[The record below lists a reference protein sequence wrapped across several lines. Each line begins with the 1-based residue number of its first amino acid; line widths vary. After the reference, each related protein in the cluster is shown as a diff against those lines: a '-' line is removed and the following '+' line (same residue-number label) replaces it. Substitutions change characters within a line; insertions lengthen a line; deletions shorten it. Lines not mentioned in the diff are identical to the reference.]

1 MRPNQQ
7 PREPTGEPTGEQRP
21 DGRLVRALQRMGAPV
36 VRAGHVLGELVALAA
51 SAWAGVLRGQRPPGE
66 VARQMYAIGNRSLF
80 FVMVTMG
87 FFGMVFVYQ
96 GALQL
101 DRIAGDVSLIGRE
114 FIKLLCKDVG
124 PSFTAIMIS
133 TRVGAGIAAEIG
145 SMNVTEQVDA
155 LRMSGVRP
163 VDYLIAPRFLAAAI
177 MTVILSVI
185 GTAMAYAGGGLAAW
199 AYFELNPQAYF
210 DLSQVTFAHVV
221 LGLVKAAVYGVNIP
235 IIAAFCGLR
244 AYGGSEGVGQAT
256 TAAVIGCSFA
266 VLIWDMALSLVTTQL
281 LGIRL

>member
-1 MRPNQQ
+1 MSA
-7 PREPTGEPTGEQRP
+7 EQKP
-21 DGRLVRALQRMGAPV
+21 ANLFFQRMGAPV
-36 VRAGHVLGELVALAA
+36 VRAGRVLGELLALAA
-51 SAWAGVLRGQRPPGE
+51 STWAGVLRGERRPGE

-80 FVMVTMG
+80 FVVVTMG

-163 VDYLIAPRFLAAAI
+163 VDYLIVPRFLASAI
-177 MTVILSVI
+177 MTVILAVI
-185 GTAMAYAGGGLAAW
+185 GTAVAYAGGGLAAW
-199 AYFELNPQAYF
+199 AYFELNPLAYF
-210 DLSQVTFAHVV
+210 DLSQVTFAHVG
-221 LGLVKAAVYGVNIP
+221 LGLAKAAVYGVNIP

-256 TAAVIGCSFA
+256 TAAVIGCFFA
-266 VLIWDMALSLVTTQL
+266 VLIWDMALSLVAMQL

>member
-1 MRPNQQ
+1 MSA
-7 PREPTGEPTGEQRP
+7 EQRP
-21 DGRLVRALQRMGAPV
+21 ASVFQRMGAPV
-36 VRAGHVLGELVALAA
+36 VRAGRVLGELLALAA
-51 SAWAGVLRGQRPPGE
+51 STWAGVLRGERRPGE

-80 FVMVTMG
+80 FVVVTMG

-163 VDYLIAPRFLAAAI
+163 VDYLIVPRFLASAI
-177 MTVILSVI
+177 MTVILAVI
-185 GTAMAYAGGGLAAW
+185 GTAVAYAGGGLAAW
-199 AYFELNPQAYF
+199 AYFELNPLAYF
-210 DLSQVTFAHVV
+210 DLSQVTFAHVG
-221 LGLVKAAVYGVNIP
+221 LGLAKAAVYGVNIP

-256 TAAVIGCSFA
+256 TAAVIGCFFA
-266 VLIWDMALSLVTTQL
+266 VLIWDLALSLVAMQL

>member
-1 MRPNQQ
+1 MSSNEQ
-7 PREPTGEPTGEQRP
+7 PKGQNAGQNVAQPPA
-21 DGRLVRALQRMGAPV
+21 GRLVRALQRTGDPV
-36 VRAGHVLGELVALAA
+36 VAAGRVLGDLLALAV
-51 SAWAGVLRGQRPPGE
+51 STWAGVLRGERRPGE

-87 FFGMVFVYQ
+87 FFGMVFIYQ

-101 DRIAGDVSLIGRE
+101 DRIAGDVSLLGRE

-124 PSFTAIMIS
+124 PSFTTIMIS

-145 SMNVTEQVDA
+145 SMNVTEQIDA

-163 VDYLIAPRFLAAAI
+163 IDYLVAPRFLASAI

-185 GTAMAYAGGGLAAW
+185 GTAMAYAGGGLTAW

-210 DLSQVTFAHVV
+210 DLSQVTFAHVA
-221 LGLVKAAVYGVNIP
+221 LGLSKAAIYGVNIP
-235 IIAAFCGLR
+235 IIAAFYGLR

-256 TAAVIGCSFA
+256 TSAVIGCSFA
-266 VLIWDMALSLVTTQL
+266 VLIWDMALSLLLQL
-281 LGIRL
+281 LGVRL